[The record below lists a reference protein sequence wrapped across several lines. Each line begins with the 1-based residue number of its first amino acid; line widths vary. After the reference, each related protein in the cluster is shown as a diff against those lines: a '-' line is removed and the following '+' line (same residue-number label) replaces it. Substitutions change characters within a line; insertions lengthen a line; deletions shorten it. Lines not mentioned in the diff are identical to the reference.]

1 MKQKSDIPLIDL
13 TQLRTNKGLQEIS
26 AKIKTACLGSGFFMV
41 SNHGID
47 EDLLAAVFR
56 ANRCFH
62 NLPLADKNAIKLNHW
77 HRGYQ
82 GFATST
88 LVSSARFAPAATA
101 NQLASFFIRQE
112 VSPEDPDYLNGALKG
127 PNQWPD
133 DPKFREVVSQYDSKV
148 RALGH
153 RLLPAFALAVG
164 ESAGFFQT
172 YFENATTAL
181 RLIHYPS
188 VELLHSGDALGI
200 QPHTD
205 YGFITIL
212 AQDAIFGLEIRL
224 PDGGW
229 MPVPSV
235 PGALIINIGDALA
248 RWTNDVFNSTPH
260 RVISPLSGI
269 GRYSVAMFFD
279 PNMDASIRCLRKFID
294 TDHPAQYPAI
304 QYGNYI
310 AERLN
315 KNYPDRAAGQV
326 PS

>member
-1 MKQKSDIPLIDL
+1 MSFFSPK
-13 TQLRTNKGLQEIS
+13 RTRVYSFTRFCQNFS
-26 AKIKTACLGSGFFMV
+26 
-41 SNHGID
+41 
-47 EDLLAAVFR
+47 
-56 ANRCFH
+56 
-62 NLPLADKNAIKLNHW
+62 
-77 HRGYQ
+77 
-82 GFATST
+82 
-88 LVSSARFAPAATA
+88 SSAPLSE
-101 NQLASFFIRQE
+101 N
-112 VSPEDPDYLNGALKG
+112 YLFL
-127 PNQWPD
+127 PNSNCW
-133 DPKFREVVSQYDSKV
+133 RG
-148 RALGH
+148 R
-153 RLLPAFALAVG
+153 
-164 ESAGFFQT
+164 GFFQT

-212 AQDAIFGLEIRL
+212 AQDTIFGLEIRL

-229 MPVPSV
+229 MPVPYV

-279 PNMDASIRCLRKFID
+279 PDIDARIRCLRKFID